1 MDRLVQLAGLPA
13 AALLGALGELAELG
27 LARCDN
33 GSWRLTDTGREAA
46 APSGS
51 LGSGGGS

>member
-1 MDRLVQLAGLPA
+1 MQLAGLPA